1 MNADQIEYLNRINEF
16 VIAHR
21 SDLEAIK
28 PLQQWTSQE
37 IMKAFLQ
44 WQMELL
50 NRIQADDNTVNEVIT
65 LI

>member
-21 SDLEAIK
+21 NDLEAIK

-50 NRIQADDNTVNEVIT
+50 NRIQADDNTADEVIT